1 MQSSGSPTG
10 STAPRWSSP
19 TVAPERETADAR
31 VRELVE
37 EAVRLV
43 LEGSPTR
50 LGVRALMRLADHDPG
65 LLDAAGHHCAEIRPP
80 DGAAHQGAA
89 QLLRRAA
96 SQLRIEE
103 RAAGIIRT
111 RAELR

>member
-1 MQSSGSPTG
+1 MHSSRSPTG
-10 STAPRWSSP
+10 SAPLRWSSP
-19 TVAPERETADAR
+19 TAAPERETVHPR

-37 EAVRLV
+37 EAVCVV
-43 LEGSPTR
+43 LEGLPTR

-65 LLDAAGHHCAEIRPP
+65 LLDAAGRHCAEIRPP

-103 RAAGIIRT
+103 RAGGVIRT
-111 RAELR
+111 RAEPR